1 MKTEKIDIDKI
12 KDEDIL
18 PLLVKLISRM
28 NKEQFEKTV
37 IEIDRINDLKEF
49 ENTNNNT

>member
-28 NKEQFEKTV
+28 NKEQLKKTA
-37 IEIDRINDLKEF
+37 IEINRINDLKEL
-49 ENTNNNT
+49 ES